1 MNRKVITFDLDENDW
16 LKGVKAISI
25 VDIPAIESNFVAL
38 RGETQVK
45 LSQVDEEKRMLF
57 GAVLIPDKLIL
68 RRDKDTG
75 EEYYIKFP
83 REAVRKIAY
92 NYMKQGN
99 QSEATFMHE
108 FRIDGC
114 TTVEQWIKES
124 DVDKSVAMGL
134 NEIDGTWFIGMKVDN
149 DGVWEKVKS
158 GEILGFS
165 LEGLF
170 DAVDQQLRSIVDKD
184 IEFITEVERILK
196 EG

>member
-1 MNRKVITFDLDENDW
+1 
-16 LKGVKAISI
+16 
-25 VDIPAIESNFVAL
+25 
-38 RGETQVK
+38 
-45 LSQVDEEKRMLF
+45 
-57 GAVLIPDKLIL
+57 
-68 RRDKDTG
+68 
-75 EEYYIKFP
+75 
-83 REAVRKIAY
+83 
-92 NYMKQGN
+92 
-99 QSEATFMHE
+99 MHE

-170 DAVDQQLRSIVDKD
+170 DAVDQQLRGVVDAD
-184 IEFITEVERILK
+184 GEFLKEVERILQ